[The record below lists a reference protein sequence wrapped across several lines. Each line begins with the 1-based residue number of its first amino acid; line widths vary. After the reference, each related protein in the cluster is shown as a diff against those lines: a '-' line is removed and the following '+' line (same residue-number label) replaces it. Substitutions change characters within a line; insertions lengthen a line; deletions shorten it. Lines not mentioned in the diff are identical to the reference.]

1 MLFTQ
6 DIVSFWSNYIVLFH
20 KCDTP
25 VKELYWI
32 ILNAFTLN
40 LTSSEQSLI

>member
-6 DIVSFWSNYIVLFH
+6 DIVSFWSNYIFLFH
-20 KCDTP
+20 KHDTT
-25 VKELYWI
+25 VKELYWM

-40 LTSSEQSLI
+40 PTSSEQSLV